1 MSQLKVMADDCHDKV
16 SAIDN
21 KFDEW
26 LRYTGGLHAAC
37 VDTDT
42 TVSDKTRETAI
53 DKMLRETQLEGQ
65 SQTMADAKAR
75 SDQLG
80 KSLDMASAA
89 FKKASDE
96 FPSG

>member
-26 LRYTGGLHAAC
+26 LRHTADLHAAC

-42 TVSDKTRETAI
+42 TVSDKTHETAI

>member
-16 SAIDN
+16 SAIDS

-26 LRYTGGLHAAC
+26 LRYTGDLHAAC

-42 TVSDKTRETAI
+42 TVADQIHETAI
-53 DKMLRETQLEGQ
+53 DKILKETQLECR

-75 SDQLG
+75 SEQLG

>member
-1 MSQLKVMADDCHDKV
+1 MSQLKVMADDCYDKV
-16 SAIDN
+16 SAIDD

-26 LRYTGGLHAAC
+26 LRYTGDLHAAC
-37 VDTDT
+37 IDTDT
-42 TVSDKTRETAI
+42 TVSDKIHETAI
-53 DKMLRETQLEGQ
+53 DKIFKETQLDNR
-65 SQTMADAKAR
+65 SLTMADAKSR